1 MKNDIPFCISRKI
14 SKTTAAKSLAAE
26 TNLERNAVFGIAVC
40 HRMAT
45 VEKNALPCDMAQKRQ
60 MFLSTA
66 DLFVGYGFAQDK
78 DSCGTNF
85 GFLLL
90 DKTERQVDRMKET
103 AAISRIHR
111 SC

>member
-85 GFLLL
+85 VFLLL
-90 DKTERQVDRMKET
+90 DKTLQNRRKNRK
-103 AAISRIHR
+103 A
-111 SC
+111 CG